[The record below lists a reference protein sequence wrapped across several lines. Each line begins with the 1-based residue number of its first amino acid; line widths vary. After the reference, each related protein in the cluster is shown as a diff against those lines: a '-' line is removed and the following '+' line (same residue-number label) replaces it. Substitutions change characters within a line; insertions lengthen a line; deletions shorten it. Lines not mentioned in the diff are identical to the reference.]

1 MSYDGTNNCQI
12 GFWFD
17 KAKGWMALST
27 SDETAYLTRE
37 EFELL
42 VADMRKEFDK

>member
-1 MSYDGTNNCQI
+1 MSYDGTDRCQI
-12 GFWFD
+12 VFWFD
-17 KAKGWMALST
+17 KEKGWMALST

-42 VADMRKEFDK
+42 VTDMRKEFDK